1 MTTFIQLAV
10 SGIAMGFIYCL
21 VAIETTLIWKATG
34 LLNFAH
40 DKMITLG
47 AFFFGGT
54 MVRFFGS
61 SIPLAIAGTTLFMAL
76 FGVLFASV
84 VVNPLRNMPSRIFA
98 MAGAIFFGF
107 ILRELL
113 RLGYGPIA
121 FSVPD
126 FLTGT
131 LHFGEVA
138 VAETYVWIVAVS
150 VVLLVA
156 QTLFFKCSKLGR
168 AVRCVAE
175 DKECAAV
182 MGIDVRKNIALSV
195 AISTVICGWIGIL
208 VAPIFTINHNM
219 AATIGMKGYC
229 AGVIGGFGTY
239 GGAICGGLLLGI
251 VEMLYMLVG
260 DAVYKDLVAFL
271 LMAVFMFFKPNG
283 LLGEE
288 NGKKLSPFTWL
299 KSRVGGGSRKEA
311 AK

>member
-54 MVRFFGS
+54 MVRFLGS
-61 SIPLAIAGTTLFMAL
+61 NIPLAILGTTLFMAL
-76 FGVLFASV
+76 FGILFASV

-107 ILRELL
+107 ILREGL
-113 RLGYGPIA
+113 RLGYGPVA

-131 LHFGEVA
+131 IRFGEVA
-138 VAETYVWIVAVS
+138 IAETYVWIVAVS
-150 VVLLVA
+150 VVLLVV
-156 QTLFFKCSKLGR
+156 QTLFFKYSKLGR

-239 GGAICGGLLLGI
+239 GGAICGGLLLGV
-251 VEMLYMLVG
+251 VETLYMLVG

-299 KSRVGGGSRKEA
+299 KSRMGGGLRKEG

>member
-10 SGIAMGFIYCL
+10 SGVAMGFIYCL

-138 VAETYVWIVAVS
+138 ISETYVWIVAVS
-150 VVLLVA
+150 VVLLIA
-156 QTLFFKCSKLGR
+156 QTLFFKYSKLGR

-283 LLGEE
+283 LLGDE
-288 NGKKLSPFTWL
+288 NGKKRSPYTWL
-299 KSRVGGGSRKEA
+299 KAHMGGGLRKEG

>member
-54 MVRFFGS
+54 MIRSFGS
-61 SIPLAIAGTTLFMAL
+61 NFLVGIIVTTIFMAL
-76 FGVLFASV
+76 FGALFATI

-107 ILRELL
+107 ILREAL
-113 RLGYGPIA
+113 RLIYGPAA

-131 LHFGEVA
+131 LHFGDVA
-138 VAETYVWIVAVS
+138 ISETYIWIVAVS
-150 VVLLVA
+150 VLLLIA
-156 QTLFFKCSKLGR
+156 QTLFFKYSKLGR

-182 MGIDVRKNIALSV
+182 MGINVRKNITLSV

-208 VAPIFTINHNM
+208 VSPIFTINHNM

-239 GGAICGGLLLGI
+239 GGAICGGLILGVI
-251 VEMLYMLVG
+251 ETLYMLFG

-271 LMAVFMFFKPNG
+271 LMAIFMFFRPTG
-283 LLGEE
+283 LLGDAIET
-288 NGKKLSPFTWL
+288 KRSPYRWL
-299 KSRVGGGSRKEA
+299 KMRLRTSLGKETVQ
-311 AK
+311 

>member
-138 VAETYVWIVAVS
+138 ISETYVWIVAVS
-150 VVLLVA
+150 VVLLIA
-156 QTLFFKCSKLGR
+156 QTLFFKYSKLGR

-175 DKECAAV
+175 DKECAAA